1 MKTVKEIMEQ
11 ETKTI
16 PVVKKITKIEKK
28 WSDNLSKFDKV
39 QDEKQKIWGND
50 NDQ

>member
-16 PVVKKITKIEKK
+16 PVVTKITKVKK
-28 WSDNLSKFDKV
+28 SKGFSDGLPQFGKGEINAKT
-39 QDEKQKIWGND
+39 N
-50 NDQ
+50 